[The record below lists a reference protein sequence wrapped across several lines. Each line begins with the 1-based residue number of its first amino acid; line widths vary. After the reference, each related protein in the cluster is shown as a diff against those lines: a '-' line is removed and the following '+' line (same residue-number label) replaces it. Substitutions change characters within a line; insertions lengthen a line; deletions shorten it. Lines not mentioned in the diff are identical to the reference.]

1 MTGGSSNEADEVAA
15 QLFDMVRAGQADSLL
30 SHVEAGVPVNLTDA
44 TGNSLLTLAAYHGH
58 ADIVQRL
65 VDAGADV
72 NRLNDRGQS
81 PLAGAIFKGEEL
93 VVSVLIGAGA
103 DPDLG
108 EPSARAIA
116 AMFGRESLLT

>member
-1 MTGGSSNEADEVAA
+1 MTGPSDEADEVTA
-15 QLFDMVRAGQADSLL
+15 QLFDMARSGDADSLL
-30 SHVEAGVPVNLTDA
+30 AYVQGGVPVNLTDA
-44 TGNSLLTLAAYHGH
+44 TGNTLLTLAAYHGH

-65 VDAGADV
+65 IDAGADV

-81 PLAGAIFKGEEL
+81 PLAGAIFKAEEL

-108 EPSARAIA
+108 EPSARALA